1 LLQSIGFTRLDGA
14 LGFPDRFLQA
24 KLYPWVARKSAHR
37 LYVFALVLI
46 CVGLGLLFVFP
57 QTIGFNKEA
66 WDAVLLKS
74 REPAHTLSH
83 VAPDSWVAKKVFRL
97 SVPMLVRLFHL
108 NEAGVMAAQFFLGF
122 ALLIAGYKLALR
134 VLKDAVA
141 ATFIA
146 AGMAFLY
153 FGRTCF
159 TELYYAT
166 FDGWGYCF
174 LILTLYFRNRAA
186 VFLFASLAAWT
197 DERAFLALP
206 TAMLFHQMTGARAQA
221 QGAGGNE
228 GRRFDAKALFPW
240 RSPGSLDGRA
250 LTVMA
255 AMAAYVALR
264 QFMAMRYHMIT
275 PLWYVGF
282 RTLGNN
288 LPYMPMGMLT
298 FLEGYWLALGV
309 AWYQMAR
316 RRHGFLALAVTG
328 QVAVS
333 TVVAGCV
340 YDITRSGSF
349 LFPVVFPLFVY
360 LKACLDERSLRLT
373 AFLCMALT
381 FAFPAFYVVSVWDI
395 FRIDGRPILIEFLG
409 GILGMNAE

>member
-1 LLQSIGFTRLDGA
+1 MDGP
-14 LGFPDRFLQA
+14 LGIPNLPNRFLETR
-24 KLYPWVARKSAHR
+24 LYPWVAQKSAHR
-37 LYVFALVLI
+37 FYAYALVLL

-57 QTIGFNKEA
+57 ATIGFNQEA

-74 REPAHTLSH
+74 REPTHTLSH

-97 SVPMLVRLFHL
+97 SVPVLVRVFHL
-108 NEAGVMAAQFFLGF
+108 NAAGVMAAQFALGF
-122 ALLIAGYKLALR
+122 LLLIVGYNLSLR
-134 VLKDAVA
+134 LVKDAVA

-197 DERAFLALP
+197 DERAFLVLP
-206 TAMLFHQMTGARAQA
+206 TAMLFHQMTGPRTDQAGTDAEDAERSRFGAR
-221 QGAGGNE
+221 
-228 GRRFDAKALFPW
+228 ALFPW
-240 RSPGSLDGRA
+240 LSPRSLDGRA
-250 LTVMA
+250 LTVLA
-255 AMAAYVALR
+255 AMIGYVLLR
-264 QFMAMRYHMIT
+264 EYMTWRYHMVT
-275 PLWYVGF
+275 PLWAVGAPV
-282 RTLGNN
+282 LKYNMPY
-288 LPYMPMGMLT
+288 LPFGTIT

-309 AWYQMAR
+309 AWFGMAK
-316 RRHGFLALAVTG
+316 RRHVFLALAVAG

-349 LFPVVFPLFVY
+349 LFPIVFVAFAY
-360 LKACLDERSLRLT
+360 LKACLDERALRLT
-373 AFLCMALT
+373 AFLCMVLT
-381 FAFPAFYVVSVWDI
+381 FVFPAYYVVSVWDI
-395 FRIDGRPILIEFLG
+395 FNIDGRPILIESLG
-409 GILGMNAE
+409 RLLAAVRKIGL